1 MSMINK
7 TFAAVTLAAIAATLL
22 LTATVSAEEP
32 PPQSSDA
39 RYSFHKVADGY
50 VRLDTQTGA
59 VALCNRQPVGWACV
73 TAPEDRVVLEHEIE
87 RLRAENAA
95 LKQAL
100 LAHGLPLP
108 HGATAEQ
115 PAAGDDNTV
124 TLRLPSNADVDRVIA
139 FIGRVWHDFIE
150 AIDNAQNQAPHKS

>member
-7 TFAAVTLAAIAATLL
+7 TFAAITATLV
-22 LTATVSAEEP
+22 LTATVPVPAEETP
-32 PPQSSDA
+32 PPQSGDA

-59 VALCNRQPVGWACV
+59 VALCSRQTVGWACV
-73 TAPEDRVVLEHEIE
+73 TAPEDRAVLEHEIE
-87 RLRAENAA
+87 RLREENAA

-108 HGATAEQ
+108 RGATAEP
-115 PAAGDDNTV
+115 PADNNGDSI

-139 FIGRVWHDFIE
+139 FIGRVWHDLIE
-150 AIDNAQNQAPHKS
+150 AIANAQNQAPHRS